1 MIFCIIWRCVL
12 AINKSGVRLL
22 ESGLIAMWIKYLA
35 DTIGCKVIKK
45 EIEYYVEDRSIAV

>member
-12 AINKSGVRLL
+12 AINKSGVRLSV
-22 ESGLIAMWIKYLA
+22 SGLIAMWIKCLA

-45 EIEYYVEDRSIAV
+45 RDRAYVEDRSIAV